1 MNLNVKHH
9 FAQVNGI
16 NLHYT
21 KQGKGKKLVVLLH
34 GWPEFW
40 YSWRYQIPA
49 LAEDFTVIAPDLRG
63 FADSDKPLDI
73 KEYHPSIVASDIA
86 KLIASLGFEKAFIV
100 GHDWGG
106 AIAWA
111 FASYYPDLTEKL
123 VVLNCPH
130 PQLFVKA
137 LSSNMEQIKK
147 SWYMFFFQIPKVPEL
162 FLGNTLQYFFK
173 QFMRGWMYNPQ
184 NMSDEDLAKYVQAYS
199 HKNVLTTS
207 INYYRNAVGNA
218 LSNIIFRKTKT
229 ADTRLPKISAPVL
242 VIWGKNDK
250 ALGVELNDNL
260 ENYLS
265 SDFEIKYVDNC
276 SHWIQMDQPEIV
288 NKHLIQFLKA

>member
-162 FLGNTLQYFFK
+162 FFRQY
-173 QFMRGWMYNPQ
+173 
-184 NMSDEDLAKYVQAYS
+184 ST
-199 HKNVLTTS
+199 VL
-207 INYYRNAVGNA
+207 
-218 LSNIIFRKTKT
+218 F
-229 ADTRLPKISAPVL
+229 
-242 VIWGKNDK
+242 
-250 ALGVELNDNL
+250 
-260 ENYLS
+260 
-265 SDFEIKYVDNC
+265 
-276 SHWIQMDQPEIV
+276 
-288 NKHLIQFLKA
+288 